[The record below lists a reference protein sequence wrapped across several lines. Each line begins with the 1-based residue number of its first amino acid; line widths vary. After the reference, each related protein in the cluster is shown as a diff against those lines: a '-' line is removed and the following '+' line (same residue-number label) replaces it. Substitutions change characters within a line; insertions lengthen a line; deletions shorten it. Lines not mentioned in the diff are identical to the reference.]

1 MEPFIGLEQIEEA
14 AEAVRQQLTAPVDVG
29 LILGSG
35 LSPVADAVDADAS
48 IPYGEIP
55 HFPKPTVGG
64 HKGRLVVGRL
74 EGQSVAI
81 MQGRFHY
88 YEGYSL
94 SQVTLPVRVMQLL
107 GIDTLIVTNAAGG
120 LRPEFEPGDV
130 MLISDHINLVGMAG
144 SSPLRGPNLESLGPR
159 FPDMSDVYDEDLRGM
174 ARTVATEEEIP
185 IYDGVYI
192 WLVGPNYETPADIRF
207 LCIVGADGV
216 GMSTVPEVIVAR
228 HGGMRVLGLSGISN
242 VVVGGK
248 GPDDKTTHEE
258 VLETGRILAPR
269 IETIIRGVLKQL

>member
-1 MEPFIGLEQIEEA
+1 
-14 AEAVRQQLTAPVDVG
+14 
-29 LILGSG
+29 
-35 LSPVADAVDADAS
+35 
-48 IPYGEIP
+48 
-55 HFPKPTVGG
+55 
-64 HKGRLVVGRL
+64 
-74 EGQSVAI
+74 
-81 MQGRFHY
+81 
-88 YEGYSL
+88 
-94 SQVTLPVRVMQLL
+94 
-107 GIDTLIVTNAAGG
+107 LIVTNAAGG

-185 IYDGVYI
+185 IHDGVYI
-192 WLVGPNYETPADIRF
+192 WLAGPNYETPADIRF
-207 LCIVGADGV
+207 LCIAGADGV

-242 VVVGGK
+242 VVVGDK

-258 VLETGRILAPR
+258 VLETGQILAPR
-269 IETIIRGVLKQL
+269 IETIIRGVLERL